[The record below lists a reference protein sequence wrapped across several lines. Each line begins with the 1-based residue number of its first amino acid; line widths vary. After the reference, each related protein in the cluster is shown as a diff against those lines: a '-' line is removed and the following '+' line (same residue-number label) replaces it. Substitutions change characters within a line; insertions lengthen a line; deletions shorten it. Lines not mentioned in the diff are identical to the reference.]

1 LRIQILHFAQNNKN
15 ERNYKPQKLYTMLT
29 ELTIK
34 EFINKVISN
43 DPVPGGGSVSAL
55 NGALAGALAA
65 MVANLTIG
73 RKKYA
78 EVNDI
83 MVELSSR
90 FEKLSSRLIEDV
102 DRDSDAYNRV
112 FAAFKMPK
120 DTDEE
125 KQVRSEAIQRE
136 TKYAAQ
142 VPMEV
147 ARAVY
152 EVLPMID
159 TVAQKGNSNAVT
171 DACVSMM
178 CARTAILG
186 ALLNVRINLTSI
198 KDEAFVTAMRE
209 EADTI
214 ETHTILQEQA
224 LLEYAKTIL

>member
-1 LRIQILHFAQNNKN
+1 
-15 ERNYKPQKLYTMLT
+15 MLT

-78 EVNDI
+78 EVNDV

-120 DTDEE
+120 ETDEE
-125 KQVRSEAIQRE
+125 KQARSEAIQRE

-159 TVAQKGNSNAVT
+159 TVAQKDRKSV
-171 DACVSMM
+171 V
-178 CARTAILG
+178 
-186 ALLNVRINLTSI
+186 
-198 KDEAFVTAMRE
+198 
-209 EADTI
+209 
-214 ETHTILQEQA
+214 
-224 LLEYAKTIL
+224 

>member
-1 LRIQILHFAQNNKN
+1 
-15 ERNYKPQKLYTMLT
+15 MLT

-125 KQVRSEAIQRE
+125 KQVRNEAIQRE

-214 ETHTILQEQA
+214 EAHTILQEQA

>member
-1 LRIQILHFAQNNKN
+1 
-15 ERNYKPQKLYTMLT
+15 MLT

-120 DTDEE
+120 ETDEE
-125 KQVRSEAIQRE
+125 KQARSEAIQRE
-136 TKYAAQ
+136 TQYAAQ

-198 KDEAFVTAMRE
+198 KDEAFVNAMRE

-214 ETHTILQEQA
+214 EAHTILQEQA

>member
-1 LRIQILHFAQNNKN
+1 
-15 ERNYKPQKLYTMLT
+15 MLT

-102 DRDSDAYNRV
+102 DRDSEAYNRV

-120 DTDEE
+120 ETDEE
-125 KQVRSEAIQRE
+125 KQARSEAIQRE

-198 KDEAFVTAMRE
+198 KDEEFVKAMGE

-214 ETHTILQEQA
+214 EAHTILQEQA

>member
-1 LRIQILHFAQNNKN
+1 
-15 ERNYKPQKLYTMLT
+15 MLT

-90 FEKLSSRLIEDV
+90 FEKMSQRLIEDV

-112 FAAFKMPK
+112 FAAFKLPK
-120 DTDEE
+120 ETDEE

-198 KDEAFVTAMRE
+198 KDEAFVKAMSD
-209 EADTI
+209 EADAI
-214 ETHTILQEQA
+214 EAHTILQEQA

>member
-1 LRIQILHFAQNNKN
+1 
-15 ERNYKPQKLYTMLT
+15 MLT

-34 EFINKVISN
+34 DFISKVISN

-55 NGALAGALAA
+55 NGALAAALSA
-65 MVANLTIG
+65 MVANLTVG

-78 EVNDI
+78 EVNDL
-83 MVELSSR
+83 MQELSTR
-90 FEKLSSRLIEDV
+90 FEKLSQKLIEDV

-112 FAAFKMPK
+112 FAAFKLPK
-120 DTDEE
+120 ETDEE
-125 KQVRSEAIQRE
+125 KQFRSEAIQQE

-152 EVLPMID
+152 EVLPQID
-159 TVAQKGNSNAVT
+159 AIAQKGNSNAVT

-198 KDEAFVTAMRE
+198 KDEAFVNAMRE

-214 ETHTILQEQA
+214 EAHTILQEQA
-224 LLEYAKTIL
+224 LLDYAKTIL

>member
-1 LRIQILHFAQNNKN
+1 
-15 ERNYKPQKLYTMLT
+15 MLT

-34 EFINKVISN
+34 DFISKVISN

-55 NGALAGALAA
+55 NGALAAALSA
-65 MVANLTIG
+65 MVANLTVG

-78 EVNDI
+78 EVNDL
-83 MVELSSR
+83 MQELSAR
-90 FEKLSSRLIEDV
+90 FEKLSQKLIEDV

-112 FAAFKMPK
+112 FAAFKLPK
-120 DTDEE
+120 ETDEE

-152 EVLPMID
+152 EVLPQID
-159 TVAQKGNSNAVT
+159 AIAQKGNSNAVT

-198 KDEAFVTAMRE
+198 KDEAFVNAMRE

-214 ETHTILQEQA
+214 EAHTILQEQA
-224 LLEYAKTIL
+224 LLDYAKTIL

>member
-1 LRIQILHFAQNNKN
+1 
-15 ERNYKPQKLYTMLT
+15 MLT

-34 EFINKVISN
+34 DFISKVISN

-55 NGALAGALAA
+55 NGALAAALSA
-65 MVANLTIG
+65 MVANLTVG
-73 RKKYA
+73 RKKYV
-78 EVNDI
+78 EVNDL
-83 MVELSSR
+83 MQELSAR
-90 FEKLSSRLIEDV
+90 FEKLSQKLIEDV

-112 FAAFKMPK
+112 FAAFKLPK
-120 DTDEE
+120 ETDEE
-125 KQVRSEAIQRE
+125 KQVRNEAIQRE

-152 EVLPMID
+152 EVLPQID
-159 TVAQKGNSNAVT
+159 AIAQKGNSNAVT

-198 KDEAFVTAMRE
+198 KDETFVNAMRE

-214 ETHTILQEQA
+214 EAHTILQEQA
-224 LLEYAKTIL
+224 LLDYAKTIL